1 MSEWF
6 SQGKKILEIPADD
19 RGFQYG
25 DGIFETLAIRD
36 GRPRFWTMHA
46 ERLSLGCERLDIPAP
61 STELLCADVAEAIRK
76 SGLDASFAT
85 AKIIIT
91 AGRGPRGYRRPGLV
105 EPNVYIWVGHASRL
119 PGKSYQQGVNV
130 TLCTTRLAVQP
141 ALAGIKSL
149 NRLEQ
154 VLARAEWQ
162 DDLIFEGLMLDTED
176 RLICGT
182 MSNVFIVNGTSV
194 ATPALTRCG
203 VAGVMR
209 RHVLE
214 TMARDN
220 VEREIRDFRY
230 DELLQADEVFL
241 TNSQFGILPVTQCGS
256 DGWAVGD
263 TTLELMKQ
271 ADLIETPER
280 SA

>member
-1 MSEWF
+1 
-6 SQGKKILEIPADD
+6 
-19 RGFQYG
+19 
-25 DGIFETLAIRD
+25 
-36 GRPRFWTMHA
+36 
-46 ERLSLGCERLDIPAP
+46 
-61 STELLCADVAEAIRK
+61 
-76 SGLDASFAT
+76 
-85 AKIIIT
+85 
-91 AGRGPRGYRRPGLV
+91 
-105 EPNVYIWVGHASRL
+105 
-119 PGKSYQQGVNV
+119 
-130 TLCTTRLAVQP
+130 
-141 ALAGIKSL
+141 
-149 NRLEQ
+149 
-154 VLARAEWQ
+154 
-162 DDLIFEGLMLDTED
+162 
-176 RLICGT
+176 